1 MKPASHPWRV
11 LGLVLLL
18 ALPRMRAGLPEV
30 SGPAAAVA
38 FELSYRVETCAPGQL
53 QCYPD
58 ARGIPFSDTAHI
70 IALSASLWTPSDLLA
85 DFQRRTR
92 AETSRGRKRAI
103 LVLLKSERCAT
114 KEARF
119 CSITTAAL
127 EKAATP
133 LARDFEIY
141 GVQLKPRD
149 GEAHPGSKGIE
160 TGADAWKNEAAGVYG
175 FVQGPGATLVFLDPR
190 TGSRLA
196 RTDAFSLD
204 LNEAAFLAHHGRV
217 PKLEALMREVL
228 ERLPAEPGA
237 PGR

>member
-1 MKPASHPWRV
+1 MA
-11 LGLVLLL
+11 
-18 ALPRMRAGLPEV
+18 AGPSEA

-38 FELSYRVETCAPGQL
+38 FELTYRGEACAPGQL
-53 QCYPD
+53 VCYPD
-58 ARGIPFSDTAHI
+58 AKGIPFSDTAHI
-70 IALSASLWTPSDLLA
+70 TALSVSLWTPSDLVA
-85 DFQRRTR
+85 DFQRRMR
-92 AETSRGRKRAI
+92 AGTLPSGKKAI
-103 LVLLKSERCAT
+103 LVLLKTERCAT

-119 CSITTAAL
+119 CSVTTAAL
-127 EKAATP
+127 EKASAP

-149 GEAHPGSKGIE
+149 GDTPPGSKGIE

-196 RTDAFSLD
+196 RTDAFALD
-204 LNEAAFLAHHGRV
+204 LNERAFLASHGRA
-217 PKLEALMREVL
+217 PKLEAVMREVL

-237 PGR
+237 PGG